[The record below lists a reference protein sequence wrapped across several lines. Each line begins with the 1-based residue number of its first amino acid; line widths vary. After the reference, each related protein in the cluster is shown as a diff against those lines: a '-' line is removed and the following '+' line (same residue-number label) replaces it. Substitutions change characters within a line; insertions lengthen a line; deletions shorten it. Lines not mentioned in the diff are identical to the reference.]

1 MHPYKLHPYRVTF
14 TERKR
19 RNFISYYSYKFDEF
33 ELATVQQTAKL
44 ITCYLTS
51 IFEITFELTGDDIYY
66 VRNGEVQSRHQ
77 EYFQ

>member
-1 MHPYKLHPYRVTF
+1 MTAINLM
-14 TERKR
+14 
-19 RNFISYYSYKFDEF
+19 NLS
-33 ELATVQQTAKL
+33 LATVQQTAKL

>member
-33 ELATVQQTAKL
+33 ELGNCAANSETHNVFS
-44 ITCYLTS
+44 YLH
-51 IFEITFELTGDDIYY
+51 F
-66 VRNGEVQSRHQ
+66 RNNIRINRWW
-77 EYFQ
+77 YLLC